1 MRLSTR
7 IALWAAAVVPLL
19 VLLAGLLLLPLVGRD
34 LRHQQDARL
43 AERAAAVL
51 PSARTLVAA
60 DTQGRPKAEQN
71 QQRKV
76 LDAALD
82 SGVRVTAPDG
92 TVLLAGGPQ
101 PADDRAFPTTPGGP
115 VTVRDHGTAWRVLTV
130 RVPGGEAG
138 SGGTLWVSESGG
150 LAGSQTATVRRRV
163 LFVAAL
169 AAPISALIGFVL
181 AERATAP
188 LRRLSRRAS
197 ELDPA
202 ASPGDGDG
210 DGDGGPGGGGEPRV
224 GRPGAAARFAA
235 ERSGT
240 AEVDE
245 LATALALLLSRYDEQ
260 ALRTVQALETARSF
274 SAAAS
279 HELRTPLMSLGT
291 NLDVLAAHHDLPPAE
306 RAEIV
311 AELRDDHARLLDLLT
326 ALGTL
331 ARGDLVEVDS
341 FGPVDL
347 AELADAAAA
356 EVRRRHP
363 AADFTVEL
371 PPELRLFGWE
381 AGLRMLLVNLLVNAA
396 VHGRGGAERT
406 EPARVT
412 VRLAPA
418 GTLALLTVDD
428 TGPGVPAGER
438 EAVFHRFHRRRDSPG
453 SGLGLTLV
461 AQQAALHRGTVRI
474 TEPPGGRGCRVEVR
488 LPRPDAD
495 APTLR
500 LPARRDW
507 IAGGEH

>member
-19 VLLAGLLLLPLVGRD
+19 VALAGLLLLPLVGRD
-34 LRHQQDARL
+34 LRHQQDVRL
-43 AERAAAVL
+43 GDRAAAVL
-51 PSARTLVAA
+51 PSVRALVAA
-60 DTQGRPKAEQN
+60 DTRGRSKAEQN

-82 SGVRVTAPDG
+82 SGVRVTAQDG
-92 TVLLAGGPQ
+92 SVLLSVGPQ
-101 PADDRAFPTTPGGP
+101 PADDRVFPTVPGGP
-115 VTVRDHGTAWRVLTV
+115 ATVRDRGAAWRVLTV
-130 RVPGGEAG
+130 HVAGTGADGG
-138 SGGTLWVSESGG
+138 SGTLWVSEPGG
-150 LAGSQTATVRRRV
+150 LAGDQTAAVRRRV
-163 LFVAAL
+163 LLVAVI
-169 AAPISALIGFVL
+169 AAPLSALIGFAL

-188 LRRLSRRAS
+188 LRRLSRRAA

-202 ASPGDGDG
+202 APPLPGTESPT
-210 DGDGGPGGGGEPRV
+210 P
-224 GRPGAAARFAA
+224 FTA

-245 LATALALLLSRYDEQ
+245 LASALALLLSRYDEQ
-260 ALRTVQALETARSF
+260 ALRTAQALDTARSF

-279 HELRTPLMSLGT
+279 HELRTPLMSLRT
-291 NLDVLAAHHDLPPAE
+291 NLDVLAVHQDLPAGE

-356 EVRRRHP
+356 ETRRRHP
-363 AADFTVEL
+363 DVEIVMEL
-371 PPELRLFGWE
+371 PSELRVFGWE
-381 AGLRMLLVNLLVNAA
+381 PGLRIMLVNLLVNAA
-396 VHGRGGAERT
+396 VHGCDGS
-406 EPARVT
+406 EPARLT

-418 GTLALLTVDD
+418 GAVALLTVDD
-428 TGPGVPAGER
+428 AGPGVPPAER

-461 AQQAALHRGTVRI
+461 AQQAALHRGTARI
-474 TEPPGGRGCRVEVR
+474 TEPPDGTGCRVEVR
-488 LPRPDAD
+488 LPLPAADAD
-495 APTLR
+495 ATTTVR

-507 IAGGEH
+507 IAGEER